1 MKSNLGILS
10 SNINSLNFLNN
21 NKLYNHLNF
30 HSIASRNV
38 EDSKN
43 FASIYNFNKYYGSY
57 EDIVNDNDIDIVV
70 NFLPNSIKFEYTY
83 LLLKA
88 GKKVITN
95 YPVFNS
101 LNDFN
106 SIKEIIKSPY
116 SSNLFLIYNFDFTRL
131 INNDIKN
138 IIYIK
143 HSDTG
148 SANMLNLMTDYL
160 NEESP
165 DLFFLLHHYN
175 KEDIKILHID
185 KKFDSL
191 HNRLIYFNAYIS
203 INDQVKINII
213 IDNMNP
219 ITSNPII
226 INGISLN
233 MDNTKKVISG
243 KAFNYVDLISFIK
256 NNKTF
261 ENHSFF
267 QYYPYQLLNEVI
279 NV

>member
-10 SNINSLNFLNN
+10 SNINSLYFLNN
-21 NKLYNHLNF
+21 NKLYDHLNF
-30 HSIASRNV
+30 HSIASRNIK
-38 EDSKN
+38 DSKK

-57 EDIVNDNDIDIVV
+57 EDIINDSDIDIVV

-101 LNDFN
+101 LNDLN
-106 SIKEIIKSPY
+106 SIKEIIKSSY
-116 SSNLFLIYNFDFTRL
+116 SLNLFLIYDFDFTRL

-143 HSDTG
+143 NPDTG

-165 DLFFLLHHYN
+165 DLFFLLHHYK
-175 KEDIKILHID
+175 KENIDILYID

-226 INGISLN
+226 INGISLS
-233 MDNTKKVISG
+233 MENTKKIISK
-243 KAFNYVDLISFIK
+243 KAFNYDDLIGFIK

-261 ENHSFF
+261 ENDSFF